1 MRYTVSRFTTREK
14 GKGGAALRALCHAR
28 GNTLYFFTGSR
39 SMKKILLVD
48 DSVTVQKVVS
58 LSLDKSRYALSY
70 AKSRLEAIKLI
81 HEVSFDLVLVSDKIS
96 ELTAGTFPSEVEV
109 ALRGRP
115 VPPMVWVTTQELN
128 QMHGFAGVLKK
139 PFTPQDLKA
148 IVVGLTEG
156 EDIQERR
163 LGGPGD
169 LEEERL
175 AKMFNET
182 FSDESRL
189 VSETLKDEGTPPSED
204 SRMHPKGWEEK
215 NARLWADA
223 TPAKTENGDSLWGT
237 QSAAKPD
244 LQAMESKL
252 ESELGPR
259 LDEALDRWLLKRV
272 PPIVERL
279 VHERLDKLLLE
290 AEQQFEIKP

>member
-1 MRYTVSRFTTREK
+1 MRSLPCVREEVILFYK
-14 GKGGAALRALCHAR
+14 CTPRAYL
-28 GNTLYFFTGSR
+28 
-39 SMKKILLVD
+39 MKKILLVD

-58 LSLDKSRYALSY
+58 LTLDKSRYALSY

-81 HEVSFDLVLVSDKIS
+81 HEVSFDLVLVSDKTS

-115 VPPMVWVTTQELN
+115 GPPMVWVTTQELN

-139 PFTPQDLKA
+139 PFTPQDLKV
-148 IVVGLTEG
+148 IVGELTE
-156 EDIQERR
+156 EEIQERR

-169 LEEERL
+169 PEEERL

-189 VSETLKDEGTPPSED
+189 VSETLKDSPSPPSED
-204 SRMHPKGWEEK
+204 SRMRPNGWE
-215 NARLWADA
+215 ARVWAEA

-237 QSAAKPD
+237 RSVTKPD

-290 AEQQFEIKP
+290 AEKQFEIKP